1 MTATRWHVKKAAR
14 YALVVSEAVRAS
26 LSFGRG
32 PARKPRVRVLTYH
45 RFRTS
50 RHDPFSVDIGQFE
63 RQMCWLA
70 EQRLAISLAD
80 LDEFLAGRREIRD
93 GAVLVTIDDGYREIW
108 SSALPIL
115 RRYSIP
121 AVAFVSS
128 ADMTTEGPA
137 GDRSSN
143 QDCDARLTPSEL
155 SALPAGSVEVGSHSW
170 QHRSLGRMTAEEAGR
185 QIRKSKTDLE
195 ALLGRPVT
203 AFAYPFGTWKDF
215 NATTTALLTN
225 AGFRFGFTSQHG
237 SISANAEP
245 YSLPRIKVEGGEGLW
260 MFKRLVSGAL
270 DSWWLVD
277 RSLWWLQQS
286 DGLTQL

>member
-1 MTATRWHVKKAAR
+1 MIRWYLKKAAR
-14 YALVVSEAVRAS
+14 YAFVMPAWAARA
-26 LSFGRG
+26 LPF
-32 PARKPRVRVLTYH
+32 ARRLNKTPRVRVLTYH
-45 RFRTS
+45 RFRT
-50 RHDPFSVDIGQFE
+50 RRRDPFSVDIGQFE
-63 RQMCWLA
+63 QQMRWLA

-80 LDEFLAGRREIRD
+80 FDDFLAGRREIRD
-93 GAVLVTIDDGYREIW
+93 GAVLVTIDDGFHEIW
-108 SSALPIL
+108 SIALPIL

-128 ADMTTEGPA
+128 ADMVGDEPA
-137 GDRSSN
+137 RGWPSN
-143 QDCDARLTPSEL
+143 QDCDARLSPSEL

-185 QIRKSKTDLE
+185 QIRKSKIDLE
-195 ALLGRPVT
+195 TLMGRPVT

-215 NATTTALLTN
+215 NATTTALLTK

-237 SISANAEP
+237 AVCANAEP

-270 DSWWLVD
+270 DSWWVVD

-286 DGLTQL
+286 EGLTQLP